1 MTPESIIR
9 RPIILSEKGQILREE
24 ENKYLFEVD
33 LRATKRQIRD
43 AVETLFDVTVE
54 NVNTLIVRGRMRR
67 MGRGRAKTHNW
78 KKAIVE
84 VAEGET
90 IEFFEEA

>member
-1 MTPESIIR
+1 MNAEQIIKRPLIMT
-9 RPIILSEKGQILREE
+9 EKGQNLREE
-24 ENKYLFEVD
+24 QNKYLFEVE
-33 LRATKRQIRD
+33 RTATKRQIRD
-43 AVETLFDVTVE
+43 AVEELFDVSVE
-54 NVNTLIVRGRMRR
+54 NVHTMIVRGHIRR
-67 MGRGRAKTHNW
+67 MGRGYAKTRNW